1 MQRKFNIL
9 MSQKMILTISQ
20 KMNFL
25 FEKEPMQYVANSEF
39 SILGASYVSTNPEFH
54 NVLMTNMKETFKCVW
69 LKIFSVLHLA
79 FFDVKNGFSGS
90 SL

>member
-20 KMNFL
+20 KMN
-25 FEKEPMQYVANSEF
+25 SEF
-39 SILGASYVSTNPEFH
+39 AILGASYVSTNPEFP
-54 NVLMTNMKETFKCVW
+54 NVLMTNMKEIFKCVW
-69 LKIFSVLHLA
+69 LKNFSVLHLA